1 MLFNSFEFIFAF
13 LPVVFYIY
21 FLLNK
26 RQYSNA
32 AKIWLILSSLF
43 FYSWWNLKYLPLILL
58 SVAINYLTGYLL
70 AKSGDS
76 RNKKVILI
84 TGLVFNIGLL
94 GYFKY
99 YDFFIFNANLIFP
112 SSLKAMS
119 LLLPLGISFFTFTQ
133 IAYLVDT
140 YKGIVKDTNF
150 FNYILFVTF
159 FPHLLAGPIIH
170 HKEMMPQFDDYQK
183 KKINYENICLG
194 TLLFFIG
201 LVKKIII
208 ADTFAVYANGGFD
221 DSQILTFLEAWGTSL
236 AYTFQIYFDF
246 SGYTD
251 MAIGSALFFN
261 IKLPFNF
268 NSPYKALNI
277 QDFWKRWHMTL
288 SRFLKQYIYIPLGG
302 NRKNTKRTY
311 VNILAVFLIGGLWH
325 GAGWTF
331 IFWGFLHG
339 VASILNKIWQKF
351 NFKMNRVWA
360 WFITFNFINITWV
373 FFRAS
378 DWDNA
383 VKVLKGMFG
392 FSGFSLPLSLHNKFY
407 FFSNYGVD
415 FTTTDFISK
424 KLIAI
429 IIISIAFI
437 LLLKNSIELTE
448 KFMINWKYLSLM
460 IFLTSLSL
468 VWMAYFSGKSDF
480 IYYNF

>member
-1 MLFNSFEFIFAF
+1 
-13 LPVVFYIY
+13 
-21 FLLNK
+21 
-26 RQYSNA
+26 
-32 AKIWLILSSLF
+32 
-43 FYSWWNLKYLPLILL
+43 
-58 SVAINYLTGYLL
+58 
-70 AKSGDS
+70 
-76 RNKKVILI
+76 
-84 TGLVFNIGLL
+84 
-94 GYFKY
+94 
-99 YDFFIFNANLIFP
+99 
-112 SSLKAMS
+112 
-119 LLLPLGISFFTFTQ
+119 
-133 IAYLVDT
+133 
-140 YKGIVKDTNF
+140 
-150 FNYILFVTF
+150 
-159 FPHLLAGPIIH
+159 
-170 HKEMMPQFDDYQK
+170 
-183 KKINYENICLG
+183 
-194 TLLFFIG
+194 
-201 LVKKIII
+201 
-208 ADTFAVYANGGFD
+208 
-221 DSQILTFLEAWGTSL
+221 
-236 AYTFQIYFDF
+236 
-246 SGYTD
+246 
-251 MAIGSALFFN
+251 
-261 IKLPFNF
+261 
-268 NSPYKALNI
+268 
-277 QDFWKRWHMTL
+277 
-288 SRFLKQYIYIPLGG
+288 
-302 NRKNTKRTY
+302 
-311 VNILAVFLIGGLWH
+311 LAVFLIGGLWH

-331 IFWGFLHG
+331 IFWGFLYG